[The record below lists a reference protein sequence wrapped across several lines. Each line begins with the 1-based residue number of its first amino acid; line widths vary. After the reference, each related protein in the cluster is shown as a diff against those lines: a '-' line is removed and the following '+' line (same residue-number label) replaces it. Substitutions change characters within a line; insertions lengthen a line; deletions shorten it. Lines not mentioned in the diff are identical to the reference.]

1 MVQAGYEC
9 CSVYL
14 GPVRPFLLFAPT
26 LLVVATS
33 TFPRLTIALVC
44 VPTFFELMLEVGLTV
59 SISQAKREDM
69 VAGGRGL
76 GVSHLRQLH
85 FLSRGVCGIYVR
97 FDFFV
102 FFILRLRIDFL

>member
-1 MVQAGYEC
+1 MTSAWMVQAGYEC

-59 SISQAKREDM
+59 SISQAKREDI
-69 VAGGRGL
+69 VVGGVGGL
-76 GVSHLRQLH
+76 GVS
-85 FLSRGVCGIYVR
+85 
-97 FDFFV
+97 
-102 FFILRLRIDFL
+102 RLR